1 MLSIRSSCLKQLRRG
16 ISNGSTKEIRWI
28 DILPIHDHR
37 SDRESNQS
45 RVVERELNLDRPL
58 TITEDDE
65 FRLGVRSKLRRDD
78 LDDRIGSFC
87 SVSDELKWVRLGS
100 VVWWWSCLEK
110 VSFPA

>member
-1 MLSIRSSCLKQLRRG
+1 MLSIRSSRLKQLRRG

-65 FRLGVRSKLRRDD
+65 FASGYVANFVATISTIA
-78 LDDRIGSFC
+78 LDPSAA
-87 SVSDELKWVRLGS
+87 SVMS
-100 VVWWWSCLEK
+100 
-110 VSFPA
+110 